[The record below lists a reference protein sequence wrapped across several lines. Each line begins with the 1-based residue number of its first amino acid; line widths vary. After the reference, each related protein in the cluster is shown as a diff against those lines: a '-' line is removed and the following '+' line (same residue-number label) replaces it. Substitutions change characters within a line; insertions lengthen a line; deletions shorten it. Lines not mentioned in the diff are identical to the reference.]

1 MTCKQCEVDVHEYL
15 RGTLS
20 AAARAEVERHAAEC
34 SACGDLLRRCQELT
48 CKDFVEFLNDYL
60 DGDLDGQRHSV
71 FDQHLSDCPDCRAYV
86 ASYRR
91 TMELS
96 VTALRGELAVPEEI
110 PERLLQA
117 IHDSR
122 KQR

>member
-1 MTCKQCEVDVHEYL
+1 MTCKQFESDVHEYL

-20 AAARAEVERHAAEC
+20 AAARADVERHVAEC
-34 SACGDLLRRCQELT
+34 AACADLLKRVQELT
-48 CKDFVEFLNDYL
+48 CKEFVEFLNDYL
-60 DGDLDGQRHSV
+60 DGDLDAQRHSV
-71 FDQHLSDCPDCRAYV
+71 FDEHLSVCSDCRAYV

-110 PERLLQA
+110 PEPLLRA
-117 IHDSR
+117 ILDSR
-122 KQR
+122 KK